1 MAKPEKFGH
10 LHLVYHFTV
19 PLKMSFELKCEG
31 NSKFSIV
38 PKFFTLF
45 EIFHFLCARF
55 LLSYTFKNKQ
65 NFLRIIKIPNIFI
78 FPKIKKKNYLGK
90 YFLILLMKKIIP
102 QIASQCSYLHNF
114 YLVFSSPIWYS
125 AIYIIIY
132 FWQFMSC
139 FFSLLSHYST
149 SNSENNRHLFF
160 N

>member
-78 FPKIKKKNYLGK
+78 FPKIKKKKLFGQIFSNSSNEKNYSPNSFSMQLFAQ
-90 YFLILLMKKIIP
+90 FLFGLLITNLIF
-102 QIASQCSYLHNF
+102 CNLHNHIF
-114 YLVFSSPIWYS
+114 LAVYVMFLFSSITLQY
-125 AIYIIIY
+125 
-132 FWQFMSC
+132 Q
-139 FFSLLSHYST
+139 
-149 SNSENNRHLFF
+149 
-160 N
+160 